1 MMIHRLKGGNGM
13 PDVKIQTMD
22 RGPLIVRG
30 HVELVD
36 ADGNQFETKKQ
47 FALCRCGL
55 SHNKPFC
62 DGTHKDNFEDC
73 ARAKKVL

>member
-1 MMIHRLKGGNGM
+1 MA
-13 PDVKIQTMD
+13 DVQIQTRD

-30 HVELVD
+30 NVELVD

-62 DGTHKDNFEDC
+62 DGAHKDNFEDC